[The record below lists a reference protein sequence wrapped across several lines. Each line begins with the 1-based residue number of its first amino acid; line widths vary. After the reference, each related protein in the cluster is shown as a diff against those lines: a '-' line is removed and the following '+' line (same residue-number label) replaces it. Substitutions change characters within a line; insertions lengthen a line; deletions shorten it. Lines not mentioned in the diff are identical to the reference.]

1 MEKRRAY
8 KTQQAQNEANKR
20 YLENNPEKR
29 KKFKIS
35 NYKSTCKSFIR
46 KYSTQEDLEEIKKI
60 IAEREIELKGE

>member
-1 MEKRRAY
+1 M
-8 KTQQAQNEANKR
+8 
-20 YLENNPEKR
+20 
-29 KKFKIS
+29 KFKIS